1 MCAGFFP
8 DCEINTYTDALAA
21 VIGAMQVDR
30 RIRNVLVT
38 HQFVTGALRCD
49 SEEVSVGG
57 SDQVDASVFE
67 PFDYVALGHLHGPQ
81 YVGRETVRY
90 CGTPLKYSFRR
101 RDTISRLLWWSL
113 AKRGE
118 VFVRTVPLSPLRDM
132 VELRGTYN
140 ELTLRSFYEGKGY
153 SQNYVHITLT
163 DEDDIPDAI
172 GKLRILYPYLM
183 RAGLRQ
189 PGALARPERL
199 RARRRKAEIA
209 PGALEEFYEKQNG
222 QPMGEE
228 QRTPRGRPDG
238 RDLGGLRDETAEADG
253 IRFTVPYAG
262 RVEMD
267 LSLLGERG
275 PVSHYGGYG
284 SRQDDHL

>member
-1 MCAGFFP
+1 M
-8 DCEINTYTDALAA
+8 
-21 VIGAMQVDR
+21 
-30 RIRNVLVT
+30 
-38 HQFVTGALRCD
+38 
-49 SEEVSVGG
+49 
-57 SDQVDASVFE
+57 DASVFE

-90 CGTPLKYSFRR
+90 CGTPLKYSFSEAGHHKSA
-101 RDTISRLLWWSL
+101 TVVELGE
-113 AKRGE
+113 KGE

-183 RAGLRQ
+183 RLDYDNRRTRAA
-189 PGALARPERL
+189 GALESAQDVRQKSPL
-199 RARRRKAEIA
+199 AL
-209 PGALEEFYEKQNG
+209 LEEFYEKQNG

-228 QRTPRGRPDG
+228 QRALAA
-238 RDLGGLRDETAEADG
+238 DLMEE
-253 IRFTVPYAG
+253 IW
-262 RVEMD
+262 E
-267 LSLLGERG
+267 GER
-275 PVSHYGGYG
+275 
-284 SRQDDHL
+284 